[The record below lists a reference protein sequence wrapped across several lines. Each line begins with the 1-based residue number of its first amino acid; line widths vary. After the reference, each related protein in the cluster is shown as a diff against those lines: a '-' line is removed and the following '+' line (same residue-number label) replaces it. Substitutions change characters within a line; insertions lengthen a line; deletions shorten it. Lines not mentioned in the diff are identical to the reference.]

1 MGVAVSLCPEH
12 DMRAA
17 MTDEEFWDH
26 VARQHA
32 PDHEPD
38 HEPDPEDYPEMIV
51 GWCLRCGGNLIAED
65 YQQLRRIIDE
75 DRELCD
81 DCADELL
88 PDIEAMDP
96 A

>member
-1 MGVAVSLCPEH
+1 MSLCPEH

-17 MTDEEFWDH
+17 MTDDEFWDH
-26 VARQHA
+26 VYRQDA
-32 PDHEPD
+32 PDHYPD
-38 HEPDPEDYPEMIV
+38 FDDCPQMVV
-51 GWCLRCGGNLIAED
+51 GHCLRCGANLIAED

-88 PDIEAMDP
+88 PDIDVMEP
-96 A
+96 TQ